1 MGSLTYRASA
11 MPARSTTV
19 FHGPMSEALVLQG
32 LLESNGVAAHILDEN
47 IKVIDPF
54 ITGTGAFDVQLQVP
68 EDRAAEAREILDYRP
83 PREDA
88 SDDEGALPPDPVEE
102 HLRRLGFRIRWAS
115 VLLFTTPYALWLA
128 WPYYLGSRRLG
139 RPPPEHGWT
148 IAAIVCSALLL
159 FAIVAGFLVT

>member
-1 MGSLTYRASA
+1 
-11 MPARSTTV
+11 MPGRSTTV
-19 FHGPMSEALVLQG
+19 FHGQMSEALVLQG

-54 ITGTGAFDVQLQVP
+54 ITGTSAFDVQLQVA
-68 EDRAAEAREILDYRP
+68 EDRAAEAKEILDYRP
-83 PREDA
+83 PREDGD
-88 SDDEGALPPDPVEE
+88 DDEAALPPDPVEE
-102 HLRRLGFRIRWAS
+102 YVRTLGIRIRWAS

-128 WPYYLGSRRLG
+128 WPYFLGTRRLD

-159 FAIVAGFLVT
+159 VAIVGLFFLP